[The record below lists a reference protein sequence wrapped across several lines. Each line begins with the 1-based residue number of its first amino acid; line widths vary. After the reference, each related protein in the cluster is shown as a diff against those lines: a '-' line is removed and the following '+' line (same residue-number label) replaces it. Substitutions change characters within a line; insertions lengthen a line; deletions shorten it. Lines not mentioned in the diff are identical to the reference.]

1 MASSKRKNFPLVKYT
16 NRDFESIKESLLDY
30 KKRYYP
36 NISKDQNESSF
47 DDLMM
52 DLVSYVG
59 DQLSFYVDYSVNESF
74 LDTAIEFNNVL
85 KLGKQLGY
93 KFRGNPTSTGIG
105 TFFAIVPANAGGLGP
120 DSAYL
125 FTLKRGSELSSIG
138 GNGFL
143 LNEDIDFANP
153 QNSVV
158 VARVN
163 ESTGLPTAYAVKT
176 HGKIISGRM
185 VEEVINVGD
194 FQKFLRLEL
203 SGRDISEVVSV
214 VDSEGNEYFEVDY
227 LSQDII
233 YKAIPNRADT
243 STTAPSLLRPFVVP
257 RRFMV
262 DRERTKTF
270 LQFGFGSDR
279 DVISDPLIDPTQVVL
294 DIHGKN
300 YISDVTFDPTNI
312 LGTDKLGI
320 APSNTILRVTY
331 RVNTADNVNAAV
343 NSVTQVVNPIV
354 EFADM
359 NSLNLEVVRGII
371 DSIEITNEEAIIGD
385 ITNPTV
391 QELKLRIFD
400 NFSSQNRAVT
410 SLDYKSFVY
419 AMPPEFGAIKRVN
432 VIQDPDSFKR
442 NLNMYVISEDNDGS
456 LITTNQTIK
465 ENLKI
470 WLQQG
475 KMVNDTIDILDAKI
489 INLGIDF
496 VVAGDLEINKYD
508 ILNNCISV
516 LRDEISKK
524 EEVGESFSITRIHKR
539 LQKAIGVVDVIKVRI
554 YQKKGGNYS
563 DVRIDID
570 SLITPDGRFINCPQ
584 NVIFEIKYPNQD
596 LRGSVK

>member
-243 STTAPSLLRPFVVP
+243 STTAPLWSTEKEQKLSYNLVLVP
-257 RRFMV
+257 IEM
-262 DRERTKTF
+262 
-270 LQFGFGSDR
+270 LSA
-279 DVISDPLIDPTQVVL
+279 
-294 DIHGKN
+294 
-300 YISDVTFDPTNI
+300 I
-312 LGTDKLGI
+312 L
-320 APSNTILRVTY
+320 
-331 RVNTADNVNAAV
+331 
-343 NSVTQVVNPIV
+343 
-354 EFADM
+354 
-359 NSLNLEVVRGII
+359 
-371 DSIEITNEEAIIGD
+371 
-385 ITNPTV
+385 
-391 QELKLRIFD
+391 
-400 NFSSQNRAVT
+400 
-410 SLDYKSFVY
+410 
-419 AMPPEFGAIKRVN
+419 
-432 VIQDPDSFKR
+432 
-442 NLNMYVISEDNDGS
+442 
-456 LITTNQTIK
+456 
-465 ENLKI
+465 
-470 WLQQG
+470 
-475 KMVNDTIDILDAKI
+475 
-489 INLGIDF
+489 
-496 VVAGDLEINKYD
+496 
-508 ILNNCISV
+508 
-516 LRDEISKK
+516 
-524 EEVGESFSITRIHKR
+524 
-539 LQKAIGVVDVIKVRI
+539 
-554 YQKKGGNYS
+554 
-563 DVRIDID
+563 
-570 SLITPDGRFINCPQ
+570 
-584 NVIFEIKYPNQD
+584 
-596 LRGSVK
+596 

>member
-524 EEVGESFSITRIHKR
+524 EEPFSITRIHKR

-570 SLITPDGRFINCPQ
+570 SLITPNGRFISCPQ

>member
-516 LRDEISKK
+516 LRDEFSKK
-524 EEVGESFSITRIHKR
+524 EEVGEPFSITRIHKR